1 MIDAI
6 EALVGYLYVV
16 GGRAVS
22 ATPPGAAVE
31 QPPRRPTRGRELD
44 TLYALISPN
53 GPTGGAALY
62 EQLVRLAAEVYFRS
76 GGSVTS
82 ALREAINAVSSQL
95 AETNRIGG
103 TRYAVNMACAV
114 MREKEVYLAR
124 AGAGVFLLRQ
134 TDSFSTYPDDLTD
147 TAHTALGQTANA
159 DIRLA
164 RCEIAPG
171 HVLILCDSALA
182 RAGRE
187 PLQTAMGNI
196 GLPAI
201 VDGLKPLAGRDAQAM
216 IIQFATVDTPNPAPP
231 PPRKSTPAPRST
243 QTAAALPATAPD
255 PAVVQAAAATTPPTA
270 PPEIP
275 TVTAPPAAEIMPDGT
290 PVPAP
295 IVAAEQAPDSAPD
308 SAAPE
313 SASIPAKRVSTPAS
327 PQAKPITAKPA
338 PIKRAALGLGT
349 ALGGVG
355 KGMGRALDRMLPEAE
370 EGGPRIPVM
379 LAAVLAI
386 LVPVIVVFVVVAL
399 QLSQFDLTQFEQTV
413 REVEEAARA
422 AEVIP
427 LEDEQA
433 ARTAWL
439 GVIQRVDLVE
449 ESSGR
454 TGDPTLIRIRARAQ
468 AILDRFDKVTRR
480 TPTTLRNYGQ
490 NARLIG
496 PVIRGGA
503 DVYILDANRS
513 AVFRDTLNNESKS
526 LITRNTQPVIQ
537 QGQAVGA
544 FSVRTL
550 IDMLWMAEGGIQRAN
565 VLAALDS
572 QGILVTYSPT
582 FSPATA
588 QRLAGSDLWERPVS
602 VQTWRGNLYLL
613 DVGANQIWRY
623 RPVGNAY
630 PNPPEEY
637 FEGDD
642 KPDLTGATDFGID
655 STGNVYVL
663 FSDGTLKRYTSGV
676 LQRFALNGL
685 PTGGLKSGVALYV
698 DSDSPL
704 PAIYILDAADQAV
717 YQVTLSGAFRYRFR
731 ATDPGLFRALT
742 NVYAEK
748 DDVYVVS
755 GGGLY
760 HFSLADLATEQA
772 P

>member
-1 MIDAI
+1 MTDVI
-6 EALVGYLYVV
+6 EALVGYLFVV

-44 TLYALISPN
+44 TLYVLISPN

-82 ALREAINAVSSQL
+82 ALREAINAVNSQL
-95 AETNRIGG
+95 TETNRIGG

-114 MREKEVYLAR
+114 MREQEVYLAR

-134 TDSFSTYPDDLTD
+134 AEAFSTYPDDLAEM
-147 TAHTALGQTANA
+147 AHTPLGQTANV

-171 HVLILCDSALA
+171 HVLVLCDAALA
-182 RAGRE
+182 RAGRD
-187 PLQTAMGNI
+187 PLSAALTAPT
-196 GLPAI
+196 LPAL
-201 VDGLKPLAGRDAQAM
+201 VEALKLHAGRDAQAL
-216 IIQFATVDTPNPAPP
+216 IIQFTTADTPNPAPP
-231 PPRKSTPAPRST
+231 PPRKSTPVPRSI
-243 QTAAALPATAPD
+243 QAAAVVPD
-255 PAVVQAAAATTPPTA
+255 PAVELPSA

-275 TVTAPPAAEIMPDGT
+275 TVTAPPATEIMPDGT
-290 PVPAP
+290 P
-295 IVAAEQAPDSAPD
+295 AAD
-308 SAAPE
+308 
-313 SASIPAKRVSTPAS
+313 
-327 PQAKPITAKPA
+327 KPA
-338 PIKRAALGLGT
+338 PIKRAALGIGN
-349 ALGGVG
+349 ALDGIG
-355 KGMGRALDRMLPEAE
+355 KGIGRALDRMLPEAE
-370 EGGPRIPVM
+370 ESSPRIPTM

-439 GVIQRVDLVE
+439 GVIQRVDFVE

-468 AILDRFDKVTRR
+468 AVLDRFDKVTRR
-480 TPTTLRNYGQ
+480 TPITLRNYGQ
-490 NARLIG
+490 NARLVG

-503 DVYILDANRS
+503 DVYILDTNRS
-513 AVFRDTLNNESKS
+513 AVFRDTLNSESKT

-550 IDMLWMAEGGIQRAN
+550 IDIIWMAEGGVQRAN

-588 QRLAGSDLWERPVS
+588 QRLAGSDLWERPIAMA
-602 VQTWRGNLYLL
+602 TWRGNLYLL
-613 DVGANQIWRY
+613 DVGAGQIWRY

-630 PNPPEEY
+630 PNPPEAY

-655 STGNVYVL
+655 STGNVYIL

-676 LQRFALNGL
+676 EQRFALNGL
-685 PTGGLKSGVALYV
+685 PTGGLKSGVGLYV

-717 YQVTLSGAFRYRFR
+717 YQVTLSGAFRYRLR
-731 ATDPGLFRALT
+731 ATDPSLFKALT
-742 NVYAEK
+742 SVYAEK
-748 DDVYVVS
+748 DDVYVTS

-760 HFSLADLATEQA
+760 HFSLADLVAQQT

>member
-1 MIDAI
+1 MTDVI
-6 EALVGYLYVV
+6 EALVGYLFVV

-44 TLYALISPN
+44 TLYVLISPN

-82 ALREAINAVSSQL
+82 ALREAINAVNSQL
-95 AETNRIGG
+95 TETNRIGG

-114 MREKEVYLAR
+114 MREQEVYLAR

-134 TDSFSTYPDDLTD
+134 AEAFSTYPDDLAEM
-147 TAHTALGQTANA
+147 AHTPLGQTANV

-171 HVLILCDSALA
+171 HVLILCDAALA
-182 RAGRE
+182 RAGRD
-187 PLQTAMGNI
+187 PLAAALTAPT
-196 GLPAI
+196 LPAL
-201 VDGLKPLAGRDAQAM
+201 VEALKPHAGRDAQAL
-216 IIQFATVDTPNPAPP
+216 IIQFTTADTPNPAPP
-231 PPRKSTPAPRST
+231 PPRKSTPVPHSI
-243 QTAAALPATAPD
+243 
-255 PAVVQAAAATTPPTA
+255 QAAAVVPDPTVEPPAA

-275 TVTAPPAAEIMPDGT
+275 TVTAPPATEIMPDGT
-290 PVPAP
+290 PVPAAP
-295 IVAAEQAPDSAPD
+295 LPVADALPAVPDAPDSAP
-308 SAAPE
+308 
-313 SASIPAKRVSTPAS
+313 IPAPRVSTPAS
-327 PQAKPITAKPA
+327 KQATPAADKPT
-338 PIKRAALGLGT
+338 PIKRAALGIGN
-349 ALGGVG
+349 ALDGIG
-355 KGMGRALDRMLPEAE
+355 KGIGRALDRMLPEAE
-370 EGGPRIPVM
+370 ESSPRIPTM

-439 GVIQRVDLVE
+439 GVIQRVDFVE

-468 AILDRFDKVTRR
+468 AVLDRFDKVTRR
-480 TPTTLRNYGQ
+480 TPITLRNYGQ
-490 NARLIG
+490 NARLVG
-496 PVIRGGA
+496 PVIRGGT
-503 DVYILDANRS
+503 DVYILDTNRS
-513 AVFRDTLNNESKS
+513 AVFRDTLNSESKT

-550 IDMLWMAEGGIQRAN
+550 IDIIWMAEGGVQRAN

-588 QRLAGSDLWERPVS
+588 QRLAGSDLWERPIAMA
-602 VQTWRGNLYLL
+602 TWRGNLYLL
-613 DVGANQIWRY
+613 DVGAGQIWRY

-630 PNPPEEY
+630 PNPPEAY

-655 STGNVYVL
+655 STGNVYIL

-676 LQRFALNGL
+676 EQRFALNGL
-685 PTGGLKSGVALYV
+685 PTGSLKSGVGLYV

-717 YQVTLSGAFRYRFR
+717 YQVTLSGAFRYRLR
-731 ATDPGLFRALT
+731 ATDPSLFKALT
-742 NVYAEK
+742 SVYAEK
-748 DDVYVVS
+748 DDVYVTS

-760 HFSLADLATEQA
+760 HFSLADLVAQQT